1 MHWSSL
7 MLMKNIIFKLFILR
21 ILLGEHQ
28 ISLSEM
34 DFFLYIQLQSRELIL
49 PLSLFS
55 LTPRRS
61 FKPLGFHISFLN
73 GFPNLNLEKKGGTV
87 GMIKKETLLRDSN
100 TYSTVIIV
108 CGDRFGS

>member
-34 DFFLYIQLQSRELIL
+34 GFFYMQLQSRELIL

-73 GFPNLNLEKKGGTV
+73 GFPNLNLEKKRGTV
-87 GMIKKETLLRDSN
+87 GMKKGETLLRNSN

-108 CGDRFGS
+108 CGDRFGY

>member
-1 MHWSSL
+1 
-7 MLMKNIIFKLFILR
+7 MKNIIFKLFILR
-21 ILLGEHQ
+21 ILLSEHQ

-34 DFFLYIQLQSRELIL
+34 GFYLYIQLQSRELIL

-55 LTPRRS
+55 LTPERS

-73 GFPNLNLEKKGGTV
+73 GFPYLNLEKKGETV
-87 GMIKKETLLRDSN
+87 GMIKRETLLRDSN

>member
-34 DFFLYIQLQSRELIL
+34 DFFLYMQLQSRELIL
-49 PLSLFS
+49 PLSLLS
-55 LTPRRS
+55 LTPERS
-61 FKPLGFHISFLN
+61 FTPLGFHVSFLN
-73 GFPNLNLEKKGGTV
+73 GFPNLNLEKKRGTGG
-87 GMIKKETLLRDSN
+87 MKKRRH
-100 TYSTVIIV
+100 
-108 CGDRFGS
+108 C